1 MVTDMA
7 MPANKL
13 RVSNFLRNCD
23 GAQAIRARTRS
34 VMSRPARAILR
45 NSTGAENA
53 VKNGTRKR
61 PVQLLVKLEVRGTCG
76 VCK

>member
-7 MPANKL
+7 MPAKL
-13 RVSNFLRNCD
+13 RVSNFLRNSD

-34 VMSRPARAILR
+34 VMSRPERANLR
-45 NSTGAENA
+45 NFTSAENA

-61 PVQLLVKLEVRGTCG
+61 PVELLVEREVRGTCG